1 MTDREGAAVTW
12 TNEEDEVLL
21 KAVKQARYRVYSNET
36 QLGAYVSRQL
46 LHKNM
51 HECVARLHEL
61 NIDIDWKKMHTLG
74 TDSGG

>member
-1 MTDREGAAVTW
+1 MTDREGKAVAW

-21 KAVKQARYRVYSNET
+21 KAVQQARYRVYSNET

-61 NIDIDWKKMHTLG
+61 KIDIDWKSMHTLR
-74 TDSGG
+74 TDSDD